1 MSYKNLIEEADALF
15 QTEKYPEAAEKYGEA
30 KEEAPNDQAK
40 KYCELQIS
48 TCLKPAKKNPEVSPE
63 KKKRKNPFK
72 LDIGKEIMNF
82 ILKRFLP
89 KIKPAIIKNKPKAI
103 EFMEG
108 KIDMKGQPMQSEA
121 VQRRIII
128 DLKPSPD
135 GNPDN
140 ADVLVQILRADRCR
154 VQIAKDD
161 EGNSIAHEAIYSA
174 TEFINMVLDANLN
187 DVAKEIESEAKEK
200 DWFK

>member
-1 MSYKNLIEEADALF
+1 
-15 QTEKYPEAAEKYGEA
+15 
-30 KEEAPNDQAK
+30 
-40 KYCELQIS
+40 
-48 TCLKPAKKNPEVSPE
+48 
-63 KKKRKNPFK
+63 
-72 LDIGKEIMNF
+72 MNF

-121 VQRRIII
+121 VQWRIII